1 VGFLTDLHEGFAQI
15 LAAEVDAAQNLAWQS
30 TGSYPT
36 GKTGIFI
43 RHVPDSPNRIV
54 VLASYGLSDDA
65 VYADSDVG
73 LQVRTRSAGED
84 PRDVDDLDE
93 AIADVLLGRF
103 PFTLPTGIRIVTL
116 TRSSAAPLGQDANR
130 RWERTSNFA
139 LGLHRPGPHRL

>member
-1 VGFLTDLHEGFAQI
+1 VGFLTDLHEGFAQL
-15 LAAEVDAAQNLAWQS
+15 LAADVNPAQNLAWQPS
-30 TGSYPT
+30 GAYPID
-36 GKTGIFI
+36 KTGIFI
-43 RHVPDSPNRIV
+43 RHVPASPNRIV
-54 VLASYGLSDDA
+54 VLSSYGLSDDA

-103 PFTLPTGIRIVTL
+103 PFTLTTGIRIVTL
-116 TRSSAAPLGQDANR
+116 TRSSAAPLGQDANH